1 MGSGFLCEFRS
12 GTDLEIVVGVNVSND
27 SAFVKVSGSFGEV
40 FFHHVQKL
48 RVLLLVDSGILDDQ
62 AAVFVK
68 WLSNGFT
75 LLGWGLSFEEGLN
88 VDDRDFEVGKSEGD
102 LFEGSL
108 QHCKSD
114 DWINELI
121 IIVTKR

>member
-1 MGSGFLCEFRS
+1 MLLTVTLDELLMGSGFLSEFGS

-68 WLSNGFT
+68 
-75 LLGWGLSFEEGLN
+75 
-88 VDDRDFEVGKSEGD
+88 
-102 LFEGSL
+102 
-108 QHCKSD
+108 
-114 DWINELI
+114 
-121 IIVTKR
+121 